1 MKTEDWALLVS
12 VISML
17 ISFWTLRQ
25 EKKMNQV
32 NLQADY
38 YKKVFEKYLMKE
50 IPSSVR
56 MLSFNEKGFLSR
68 EYKKVNEV
76 N

>member
-38 YKKVFEKYLMKE
+38 YKKVFEKYLLMK
-50 IPSSVR
+50 
-56 MLSFNEKGFLSR
+56 N
-68 EYKKVNEV
+68 
-76 N
+76 